1 MPRCISRLGQRVG
14 PRCAVRGVDAR
25 VRIDRVC
32 AVRSRHDF
40 WNHQGCVWRCGP
52 RRDGDCD
59 QRADADADGGRHRRD
74 WLLHLPEPSAWPV
87 RPVNAELEGFKK
99 IVRENLQLD
108 AGGALVIDFALETG
122 AITEQ
127 VTVTAETPLLQSD
140 VAIRKVVD
148 SKDIEQLSFSGRNPI
163 GVASLKPGVVGG
175 SFNTRGFADLGNG
188 GFNINGSRSDENN
201 ITVDGATAIRTRSS
215 GAIIGIQNVDAIQEV
230 QVLTANYMPEFGR
243 SSGGQIR
250 FVTKSGSNRF
260 SGSASFFYQDDSL
273 NANSW
278 SRNRSTNPIENSGPA
293 PFDQKQYGYSFGGP
307 IPLGDVQGQAVLLR
321 RAGVGELLSR
331 PDGDHHRADRGD
343 AATATSASCSTRP
356 TASSAARGSSTIR
369 STGQPFPGNMIPAE
383 RLSPNGM
390 AFLNAYPDADARDSA
405 RAPTTRSSPAPTRRI
420 SGRTTSGSTTGSTR
434 RTTSATA
441 SAVTTGWRWTR
452 SATTS
457 RLHARTGSART
468 TRTRR
473 AGRAR

>member
-1 MPRCISRLGQRVG
+1 MVKGWVLGALFVVSMLGFASTASAQFDRGTISGTIKDASGGVVPGVTVTATSVQTQTPTV
-14 PRCAVRGVDAR
+14 AVTDATG
-25 VRIDRVC
+25 
-32 AVRSRHDF
+32 F
-40 WNHQGCVWRCGP
+40 YTFPN
-52 RRDGDCD
+52 
-59 QRADADADGGRHRRD
+59 
-74 WLLHLPEPSAWPV
+74 L
-87 RPVNAELEGFKK
+87 RPGLYVVNAELEGFKK
-99 IVRENLQLD
+99 IVRENVQLD
-108 AGGALVIDFALETG
+108 AGGALTIDFALETG

-278 SRNRSTNPIENSGPA
+278 SRNRSTQPDREQRSGALRPEA
-293 PFDQKQYGYSFGGP
+293 VRLLLRRPDSRR
-307 IPLGDVQGQAVLLR
+307 DVQGQAVLLR
-321 RAGVGELLSR
+321 RAGVGELLS
-331 PDGDHHRADRGD
+331 
-343 AATATSASCSTRP
+343 
-356 TASSAARGSSTIR
+356 
-369 STGQPFPGNMIPAE
+369 
-383 RLSPNGM
+383 
-390 AFLNAYPDADARDSA
+390 
-405 RAPTTRSSPAPTRRI
+405 
-420 SGRTTSGSTTGSTR
+420 
-434 RTTSATA
+434 
-441 SAVTTGWRWTR
+441 
-452 SATTS
+452 
-457 RLHARTGSART
+457 
-468 TRTRR
+468 
-473 AGRAR
+473 